1 MTGQS
6 RRSEAEPKEVAAY
19 IGLGSNLGDC
29 PAMLERAVEELRAE
43 DALRVGKVSSW
54 YWTEAVGGPSPQ
66 AKHLNGVLE
75 VVTSLGAD
83 ELLAKLLS
91 IEKLLGR
98 KRQQHWGPRC
108 IDLDLLLYG
117 QEVIKERNL
126 EVPHRLMHERGFVLR
141 GLAQIA
147 PDVKHPLL
155 GMTAEQ
161 MWQRIRSKMQDSK
174 K

>member
-1 MTGQS
+1 MNIYEEGH
-6 RRSEAEPKEVAAY
+6 KEIAAY
-19 IGLGSNLGDC
+19 IGLGSNLGS
-29 PAMLERAVEELRAE
+29 PQAMLEGAVE
-43 DALRVGKVSSW
+43 ALRGEDGLRVRKVSSW
-54 YWTEAVGGPSPQ
+54 YWSEAVGGPSGQ
-66 AKHLNGVLE
+66 AKYLNGVVE

-117 QEVIKERNL
+117 QEVIREKDL
-126 EVPHRLMHERGFVLR
+126 EVPHGLMHEREFVLR

-147 PDVKHPLL
+147 PDVKHPVL
-155 GMTAEQ
+155 GMTAKQ
-161 MWQRIRSKMQDSK
+161 MWQRIRSEKQDSTK
-174 K
+174 